1 MKVNNIIIGAGISG
15 IHIALQLLDKGE
27 DFLMLEKGKEGM
39 TKLLTIHQPTIQ
51 ENILLEIGPSVFHSN
66 QKELMKLISRLNLTN
81 DISIVDPKSKA
92 YYVYP
97 GMSSDNA
104 KKRWRELKKRVFD
117 FNFND
122 SLITLEEASKK
133 VLSKE
138 EYSFFKWCWG
148 EWYEVCDNNLMYLKK
163 SLKEEGDYMIMNN
176 GLDQIIKRGLDLLKD
191 KVLFNRQV
199 ISIKKGYIIEDI
211 QGDSYEC
218 NKLFICGNYK
228 GVSNIETSSLPLI
241 KEYLSLGKSKESLR
255 FYAYFNRDI
264 DIPYKF
270 IFGKFMGKY
279 TIKYSNRLW
288 LIAYPDGIL
297 ARKLHFNV
305 STNEILE
312 DWIEMMNNQ
321 FKLNIKREDVEF
333 NLCGY
338 WEDAFSILN
347 KEYYIRG
354 KDIINKLKDE
364 GIIITS
370 LPKDNGENSAWME
383 GHLINLTL

>member
-1 MKVNNIIIGAGISG
+1 MKVNNIIIGTGISG

-27 DFLMLEKGKEGM
+27 DFLILEKGKEGM
-39 TKLLTIHQPTIQ
+39 TKLLTIHQPTIE
-51 ENILLEIGPSVFHSN
+51 ENILLEMGASVFHSN

-81 DISIVDPKSKA
+81 DTSIVDPKSKA

-97 GMSSDNA
+97 GMSSDDA
-104 KKRWRELKKRVFD
+104 KKRWRELKKKVFD
-117 FNFND
+117 FEFND
-122 SLITLEEASKK
+122 NLITLEEASKK

-163 SLKEEGDYMIMNN
+163 SLKEEGDYIIMNN
-176 GLDQIIKRGLDLLKD
+176 GLYQIIKRGLSLLKD

-199 ISIKKGYIIEDI
+199 TSIKKGYIIEDI

-228 GVSNIETSSLPLI
+228 GISSIDTSSLPLI

-255 FYAYFNRDI
+255 FYVYFNRDI

-297 ARKLHFNV
+297 ARKLHINV
-305 STNEILE
+305 STNEILN

-321 FKLNIKREDVEF
+321 FKLNIRKEDVEF
-333 NLCGY
+333 SLCGY

-354 KDIINKLKDE
+354 KDIINKLKEE

-383 GHLINLTL
+383 GHLINLTR